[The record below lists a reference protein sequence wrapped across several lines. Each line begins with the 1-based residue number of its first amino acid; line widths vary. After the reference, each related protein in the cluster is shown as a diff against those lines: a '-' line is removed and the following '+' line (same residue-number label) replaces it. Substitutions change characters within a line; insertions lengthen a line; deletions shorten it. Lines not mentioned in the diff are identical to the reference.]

1 MSIHVTIKEIAVR
14 AGVSRG
20 TVDRVIHKRG
30 NVSPFV
36 QQKIENVITELGY
49 KRNVIASRLAYNQ
62 RIRIG
67 LMIPHPSEDAYWSL
81 PHKGIMEAAAEMSH
95 LGLEL
100 MPLYFNLTDK
110 TSFQSICQNIQW
122 SEYDAMILAP
132 VFKAEATQWLRTLG
146 NQSAAPIICFNTL
159 LEEQVDHQYYI
170 GQNSYQAGT
179 LGGKLLHLALQG
191 KENNILMINIGQHTL
206 NALHI
211 QQKENGLR
219 TYFSGIKEAFTISS
233 IDVPD
238 YSNISY
244 VAEEIQKGINN
255 AKGVNGIFISN
266 SRAYRVIEALR
277 VIDHLKFKI
286 VGFDLLSEN
295 IHHLR
300 QGHIDFLIDQH
311 SKQQGYEAV
320 KQIVNTLIF
329 HQKPAK
335 VNYLPLDILVK
346 ENLPVL

>member
-1 MSIHVTIKEIAVR
+1 MSMHVTIKEIALR

-36 QQKIENVITELGY
+36 RQKIENVITELGY
-49 KRNVIASRLAYNQ
+49 KRNIIASRLAYNQ
-62 RIRIG
+62 QIRIG

-81 PHKGIMEAAAEMSH
+81 PYKGIMEAAAEMSH

-100 MPLYFNLTDK
+100 IPLYFNLTDK
-110 TSFQSICQNIQW
+110 TSFQSICQKIQIAD
-122 SEYDAMILAP
+122 YDAMILAP
-132 VFKAEATQWLRTLG
+132 VFKTEATQWLHSLD
-146 NQSAAPIICFNTL
+146 NPSSPIICFNTL
-159 LEEQVDHQYYI
+159 LEEQVEHQFYI

-191 KENNILMINIGQHTL
+191 LPINILMINIGQQTL
-206 NALHI
+206 NAFHI

-219 TYFSGIKEAFTISS
+219 NYFSAIQDPYKISS

-244 VAEEIQKGINN
+244 VAAEIQKGLDN
-255 AKGVNGIFISN
+255 AEGVNGIFISN
-266 SRAYRVIEALR
+266 SKAYRVIEALS
-277 VIDHLKFKI
+277 VLDDLEYKI

-295 IHHLR
+295 IHDLQ
-300 QGHIDFLIDQH
+300 QGNIDFLIDQH

-329 HQKPAK
+329 HQKPRK
-335 VNYLPLDILVK
+335 INYLPLDIIVK